1 MAKIT
6 PKSILKQNK
15 KETKITEKNLEQKA
29 SSDNVS
35 DAMKN
40 IFNINGVI
48 EGIKPIDDT
57 FKVVGRIRTAQ
68 TDSNDWGTLIKAIY
82 ECKED
87 EILFVKCSDDK
98 KAVWG
103 EMASTA
109 ALKNNLK
116 ATVIFGASRDTNEI
130 KDLGYKVFSKITRS
144 NAGFPSYEGMIGED
158 IIVDDR
164 IIKTGD
170 LLIGDSDGVVI
181 VSQDDVDVILKE
193 VNNIK
198 KFEDKCLKKLFDEDL
213 NLDDILG
220 I

>member
-6 PKSILKQNK
+6 PKSILKKNR
-15 KETKITEKNLEQKA
+15 KEKKITEKNLEKKE

-40 IFNINGVI
+40 IFNISGVI
-48 EGIKPIDDT
+48 EGIKPIDNS

-109 ALKNNLK
+109 ALKNKLK

-130 KDLGYKVFSKITRS
+130 KDLGYKVFSKTTRS
-144 NAGFPSYEGMIGED
+144 NAGLPSYEGTIGED
-158 IIVDDR
+158 IIIDDR

-181 VSQDDVDVILKE
+181 VSQDDVDAILKE

-198 KFEDKCLKKLFDEDL
+198 KFEDKCIKKLVDEDL

>member
-6 PKSILKQNK
+6 PKSILKQNR
-15 KETKITEKNLEQKA
+15 KEKKITEKNLEQKA

-40 IFNINGVI
+40 IFNISGVI
-48 EGIKPIDDT
+48 EGIKPIDNS

-109 ALKNNLK
+109 ALKNKLK

-130 KDLGYKVFSKITRS
+130 KDLGYKVFSKTTRS
-144 NAGFPSYEGMIGED
+144 NAGLPSYEGTIGED
-158 IIVDDR
+158 IIIDDR

-181 VSQDDVDVILKE
+181 VSQDDVDAILKE

-198 KFEDKCLKKLFDEDL
+198 KFEDKCIKKLVDEDL

>member
-6 PKSILKQNK
+6 PRSILKQNK

-40 IFNINGVI
+40 VFNINGVI
-48 EGIKPIDDT
+48 EGIKPIDDS

-109 ALKNNLK
+109 ALKNKLK

-130 KDLGYKVFSKITRS
+130 KDLGYKVFSKTTRS
-144 NAGFPSYEGMIGED
+144 NAGSPSYEGMIGED
-158 IIVDDR
+158 IIVNDR

-198 KFEDKCLKKLFDEDL
+198 KFEDKCLKKLVDEDL

>member
-6 PKSILKQNK
+6 PKSILKQNR
-15 KETKITEKNLEQKA
+15 KEKKITEKNLEQKA

-40 IFNINGVI
+40 IFNISGVI
-48 EGIKPIDDT
+48 ESIKPIDNS

-82 ECKED
+82 EC
-87 EILFVKCSDDK
+87 SDDK

-109 ALKNNLK
+109 ALKNKLK

-130 KDLGYKVFSKITRS
+130 KDLGYKVFSKTTRS
-144 NAGFPSYEGMIGED
+144 NAGLPSYEGTIGED
-158 IIVDDR
+158 IIIDDR

-181 VSQDDVDVILKE
+181 VSQDDVDTILKE

-198 KFEDKCLKKLFDEDL
+198 KFEDKCIKKLVDEDL

>member
-130 KDLGYKVFSKITRS
+130 KDLGYKVFSKTTRS

-198 KFEDKCLKKLFDEDL
+198 KFEDKCLKKLVDEDL